1 MKCFGGVP
9 IMEAKVNYDKLWKLM
24 IDKKI
29 DSRSELSR
37 RAGVSE
43 STLSNMRREQMVS
56 LEVLVK
62 ICVCLNCTL
71 DDIVTIVK

>member
-1 MKCFGGVP
+1 
-9 IMEAKVNYDKLWKLM
+9 MEAKVNYDKLWKLM

-71 DDIVTIVK
+71 ADIVTIVK

>member
-1 MKCFGGVP
+1 
-9 IMEAKVNYDKLWKLM
+9 MEAKVNYDKLWKLM

-37 RAGVSE
+37 RAGVSV

-56 LEVLVK
+56 LEILVK